1 MKFDCL
7 HGRYWDVQVEQHV
20 QKVENRLNLTSDTTI
35 HRNMTMM
42 LLEKAA
48 EVFLYMNT
56 CPDTVKPWIK
66 FYTDLFKNHPI
77 DIILLTLNRLSKEF
91 TPLEKDLKDV
101 AMRVFKKAT
110 RSLSLKY
117 PEIQSLSPGVISRTE
132 GDITLKNSEG
142 RVDIPLIILLTLWF

>member
-1 MKFDCL
+1 MKFDCS
-7 HGRYWDVQVEQHV
+7 HGRYADATVERHV
-20 QKVENRLNLTSDTTI
+20 QSVERRLKLTSDTTI

-66 FYTDLFKNHPI
+66 FYTDLFQNQPI
-77 DIILLTLNRLSKEF
+77 DTILLTLNRLSKEF

-101 AMRVFKKAT
+101 AMKVFKKAT